1 MMMLYV
7 FGVWLILI
15 CMKNM
20 QDFLGFFT
28 KEDISLVLQF
38 E

>member
-1 MMMLYV
+1 MTMLYV

-20 QDFLGFFT
+20 QDFLGFWIE
-28 KEDISLVLQF
+28 EDISLVL
-38 E
+38 

>member
-20 QDFLGFFT
+20 QDFIGFKT
-28 KEDISLVLQF
+28 E
-38 E
+38 EN

>member
-15 CMKNM
+15 YMKNM
-20 QDFLGFFT
+20 QDFLGFKT
-28 KEDISLVLQF
+28 EEAINLVL
-38 E
+38 